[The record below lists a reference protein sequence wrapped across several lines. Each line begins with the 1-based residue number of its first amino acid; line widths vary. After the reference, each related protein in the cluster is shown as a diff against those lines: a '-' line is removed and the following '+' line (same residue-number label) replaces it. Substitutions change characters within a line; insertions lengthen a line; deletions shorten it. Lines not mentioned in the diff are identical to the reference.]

1 MKAKGKKKESE
12 VSKQQKKHG
21 FQRSC
26 PVKKLDWPSRLKPTI
41 DNSNITSVESFR
53 FDVSSEIDF
62 MYSTKVLENRDIEC
76 IFFNGK
82 FF

>member
-12 VSKQQKKHG
+12 VSKQQMKHG

-26 PVKKLDWPSRLKPTI
+26 PVKKLDRPSRLKPTI

-53 FDVSSEIDF
+53 SDVSSEINF